1 MKRILLWVYILLSFN
16 YTIMGNI
23 RKWYEYT
30 GLDMTLFDDKNISLS
45 KLIRL
50 IPNNK
55 SNKVAINIGAR
66 DGIDHDPV
74 YELYQNYSYIGI
86 CFEGDI
92 KMLPIL
98 RDNMKKV
105 NDSGKIHIIEEFAKV
120 NKMELILNYYS
131 IPKDLDVLKV
141 DIDSYDYAILK
152 RYDQYLL
159 LFIIYY
165 LSFII

>member
-1 MKRILLWVYILLSFN
+1 MMMMILILITYIPLCIGS
-16 YTIMGNI
+16 I
-23 RKWYEYT
+23 RQWYEYT
-30 GLDMTLFDDKNISLS
+30 GLDMSLYNDKNISLS

-50 IPNNK
+50 IPHSK

-86 CFEGDI
+86 CFEGDT

-98 RDNMKKV
+98 RDNMKKI

-120 NKMELILNYYS
+120 NKMKSILNYYK

-152 RYDQYLL
+152 RY
-159 LFIIYY
+159 
-165 LSFII
+165 